1 MSKSKDPLAIALSL
15 AYDRAMKARQA
26 VEHRLA
32 SIPPQERIVER
43 WFNDTA
49 TIATEEYSGW
59 NIQSYP
65 VQTRIQNECNKL
77 SRYKD
82 EIDDRLTKYAEA
94 LKDLEQV
101 KKKILSVKTRASSPE
116 IESVLK
122 SCPKVLRYNPW
133 PDDWPRQIKVHC
145 HKMPFHAAYFFKK
158 NIILP
163 APPEPSLTPFHMNL
177 AGYEIELF
185 ASYQNGIPIF
195 KDQLSAFLYDPEFSS
210 RWPAILEAIRC
221 GIRWPLLDR
230 YLEEAGE
237 PWLPRA
243 FVAQEFGLRGSLYR
257 RDQLADVMNQV
268 SQEAAHWYLTQHTGS
283 TILYEDFVDTD
294 IIEELMSIGL
304 IKWGPEMPAR
314 ELLRYI
320 PFTEVR
326 SLFALADLIPPR
338 GFDAAVAKFNEL
350 IEAYGKDEIEYK
362 IKCLI
367 DVSRIIDVLEING
380 WEREERLGVRARAN
394 VLVST
399 LVMLDEGDPGPLCI
413 IKWNPHGNY

>member
-1 MSKSKDPLAIALSL
+1 MSKSKEPLAIALSL
-15 AYDRAMKARQA
+15 AYDRAMTAREA

-32 SIPPQERIVER
+32 SILPQERIVER

-49 TIATEEYSGW
+49 TIAAEEYLGW
-59 NIQSYP
+59 DIQSYP

-77 SRYKD
+77 ARYKD
-82 EIDDRLTKYAEA
+82 EIDGRLAKYAEA
-94 LKDLEQV
+94 LKALEQV
-101 KKKILSVKTRASSPE
+101 KKRILSAKARASSPE
-116 IESVLK
+116 MASLLK
-122 SCPKVLRYNPW
+122 SCPQVLRRNPW
-133 PDDWPRQIKVHC
+133 PDDWPPQIKFHC
-145 HKMPFHAAYFFKK
+145 LKTPLHEAHCFRK
-158 NIILP
+158 NIVLP
-163 APPEPSLTPFHMNL
+163 APPEPSLTPFHINL
-177 AGYEIELF
+177 AGHEIELF
-185 ASYQNGIPIF
+185 ARYQEGIPFF
-195 KDQLSAFLYDPEFSS
+195 KNQLSAFLYEPGFSS

-230 YLEEAGE
+230 YIEEAEE
-237 PWLPRA
+237 PWIPR
-243 FVAQEFGLRGSLYR
+243 EFIAEELGLRGSLNR

-304 IKWGPEMPAR
+304 IKWGPELPTR

-320 PFTEVR
+320 PFPEVKL
-326 SLFALADLIPPR
+326 LFLLADLAPPR
-338 GFDAAVAKFNEL
+338 GFDAAVAKYNEL
-350 IEAYGKDEIEYK
+350 IEAYGKNEIEYK

-367 DVSRIIDVLEING
+367 DASRIIDVLEIDG
-380 WEREERLGVRARAN
+380 WGREERLGPRARAN

-413 IKWNPHGNY
+413 INWNSHGNR